1 MAAVQNFPF
10 FVIMLYLPGGV
21 VCSVLRARAAA
32 RYCLALNA
40 VSAGMMAMT
49 LAWTL
54 RSGTSYVYLMGHF
67 PAPWGNEL
75 RVGPLETLLAL
86 CFCGVML
93 LTLMGGMEHIFEDCE
108 PEKINLYFGAVSL
121 LMSSIVAILFTNDL
135 FTAYVF
141 IEISSITSCA
151 VIAVNYKNGAALVAT
166 TRYRIMGLLGSG
178 VFLIGIAMLY
188 DLTGHLLLENLGAA
202 VKAVNRDASAVFPL
216 TIIIGL
222 FSVGMGVKSALF
234 PFHTWLPGAHG
245 NATAASSGML
255 SGLVLKA
262 NVFLLIK
269 LFCRVFGQELITSH
283 PAADMLLIFGACAM
297 VFGSVSALMERDL
310 KRLLAYSSVAQIGY
324 IYLGIG
330 LGSEAGME
338 AACVQILVHAFT
350 KPMLFCAAGGF
361 MSVSGGSK
369 KMEAVRGAA
378 RRDPVSG
385 AAFFVGALSMIGI
398 PLFAGFATKLNLAQA
413 ALEPGGWK
421 TWLSLAAIVLS
432 TVLNALYYLR
442 AVANLYAAPAHG
454 AEENETPERARY
466 SWQFVASM
474 CAFIVLNLFM
484 GLCSDS
490 FMRTI
495 HLGLELFS

>member
-10 FVIMLYLPGGV
+10 AVIMLYLTGGV
-21 VCSVLRARAAA
+21 ICFVLPARASA

-40 VSAGMMAMT
+40 VATILMGFT
-49 LAWTL
+49 LAFTM
-54 RSGTSYVYLMGHF
+54 RTGESYVYLMGHYS
-67 PAPWGNEL
+67 APWGNEL
-75 RVGPLETLLAL
+75 RAGPLETLMAM
-86 CFCGVML
+86 CFSGVML
-93 LTLMGGMEHIFEDCE
+93 LTLMGGLEHILEDCE
-108 PEKINLYFGAVSL
+108 PGKLNLYFASVSL

-135 FTAYVF
+135 FTGYVF
-141 IEISSITSCA
+141 IEISSITACA

-166 TRYRIMGLLGSG
+166 TRYMIMSLLGSG

-188 DLTGHLLLENLGAA
+188 DLTGQLLMENLGAA
-202 VKAVNRDASAVFPL
+202 VRGIFLSAGAIFPL

-222 FSVGMGVKSALF
+222 FSVGMGIKSALF

-262 NVFLLIK
+262 NVFLLLKI
-269 LFCRVFGQELITSH
+269 FCR
-283 PAADMLLIFGACAM
+283 IFGLENIAYSHVNDILLLFGICAM
-297 VFGSVSALMERDL
+297 VFGSISALIERDL
-310 KRLLAYSSVAQIGY
+310 KRMLAYSSVAQIGY

-330 LGSEAGME
+330 IGTMEGME

-369 KMEAVRGAA
+369 KMKALRGAA
-378 RRDPVSG
+378 RRDKLSG

-398 PLFAGFATKLNLAQA
+398 PLFAGFATKLHLTLA
-413 ALEPGGWK
+413 ALALHDWK
-421 TWLSLAAIVLS
+421 SWLSIAAIILS

-442 AVANLYAAPAHG
+442 AVANLYAAPEQEALD
-454 AEENETPERARY
+454 TERKAPNSRVY
-466 SWQFVASM
+466 VASM
-474 CAFIVLNLFM
+474 CAFIVLNMFM
-484 GLCSDS
+484 GVYSDA
-490 FMRTI
+490 FMRVI
-495 HLGLELFS
+495 HRGLELFG

>member
-10 FVIMLYLPGGV
+10 FVIMLYLTGGV

-234 PFHTWLPGAHG
+234 PFHTWLPG
-245 NATAASSGML
+245 
-255 SGLVLKA
+255 
-262 NVFLLIK
+262 
-269 LFCRVFGQELITSH
+269 
-283 PAADMLLIFGACAM
+283 
-297 VFGSVSALMERDL
+297 
-310 KRLLAYSSVAQIGY
+310 
-324 IYLGIG
+324 
-330 LGSEAGME
+330 
-338 AACVQILVHAFT
+338 
-350 KPMLFCAAGGF
+350 
-361 MSVSGGSK
+361 
-369 KMEAVRGAA
+369 
-378 RRDPVSG
+378 
-385 AAFFVGALSMIGI
+385 
-398 PLFAGFATKLNLAQA
+398 
-413 ALEPGGWK
+413 
-421 TWLSLAAIVLS
+421 
-432 TVLNALYYLR
+432 
-442 AVANLYAAPAHG
+442 
-454 AEENETPERARY
+454 
-466 SWQFVASM
+466 
-474 CAFIVLNLFM
+474 
-484 GLCSDS
+484 
-490 FMRTI
+490 
-495 HLGLELFS
+495 

>member
-10 FVIMLYLPGGV
+10 AVIMLYLTGGV

-40 VSAGMMAMT
+40 VATVLAAFT
-49 LAWTL
+49 LAYTL
-54 RSGTSYVYLMGHF
+54 QSAASYVYRMGHYS
-67 PAPWGNEL
+67 APWGNEL
-75 RVGPLETLLAL
+75 RIGPLEAL
-86 CFCGVML
+86 MSMCFSGVML

-108 PEKINLYFGAVSL
+108 PEKINLYFASVSL

-141 IEISSITSCA
+141 VEISSITACA

-166 TRYRIMGLLGSG
+166 TRYMIMSLLGSG

-188 DLTGHLLLENLGAA
+188 DLTGQLLMENLGTAVHALAA
-202 VKAVNRDASAVFPL
+202 SGGAIFPL

-222 FSVGMGVKSALF
+222 FSVGMGIKSALF

-262 NVFLLIK
+262 NVFLLMKI
-269 LFCRVFGQELITSH
+269 FCRIFGFEQLTYRSVT
-283 PAADMLLIFGACAM
+283 DMLFVFGACSM
-297 VFGSVSALMERDL
+297 VFGSVSALLERDL
-310 KRLLAYSSVAQIGY
+310 KRMLAFSSVAQIGY
-324 IYLGIG
+324 IFLGIG
-330 LGSEAGME
+330 LGTKEGME
-338 AACVQILVHAFT
+338 AACIQILVHAFT

-369 KMEAVRGAA
+369 KMAAIRGAA
-378 RRDPVSG
+378 RRDALSG
-385 AAFFVGALSMIGI
+385 AAFFTGALSMIGI
-398 PLFAGFATKLNLAQA
+398 PLFAGFATKLNLTLA
-413 ALEPGGWK
+413 ALEPANWK
-421 TWLSLAAIVLS
+421 SWLSIAAIVLS

-442 AVANLYAAPAHG
+442 ALANLYAKPAPQEPD
-454 AEENETPERARY
+454 AEPVRARY
-466 SWQFVASM
+466 TWQFTAAM
-474 CAFIVLNLFM
+474 LTFIALNLYLGTCSEQFM
-484 GLCSDS
+484 GVI
-490 FMRTI
+490 R
-495 HLGLELFS
+495 LGLELFG